1 MQEEI
6 SSDIRVTIY
15 ISTLIFLLLGCVL
28 IFFLLYYRNSKNKQ
42 LLEKENMKVSFQRN
56 LLQTQLEIQEQT
68 LNTISQEI
76 HDNIGQILS
85 LAKLNLGTMDLQKPE
100 LLQQK
105 IDDSRVLVGK
115 AIQDLRDLSRSLNT
129 DYVQQMGL
137 QRAIEYELELLRKA
151 GKHETRMDIQGAVY
165 RLETQKELILFRIV
179 QEILNNVIKHAN
191 ASRITVQLNY
201 KPELFILS
209 VADNGEGFDISLLKE
224 TENSKFGIGIKNM
237 HNRAKLIGAEY
248 SITSSKDNGTQVHI
262 SLPMILNSTDHA
274 NN

>member
-1 MQEEI
+1 MVE
-6 SSDIRVTIY
+6 
-15 ISTLIFLLLGCVL
+15 
-28 IFFLLYYRNSKNKQ
+28 KQ
-42 LLEKENMKVSFQRN
+42 SLQSQFAQT
-56 LLQTQLEIQEQT
+56 LLQSQLEIQEQT

-76 HDNIGQILS
+76 HDNIGQVLS

-105 IDDSRVLVGK
+105 IDDSKVLVGK

-151 GKHETRMDIQGAVY
+151 GKHETKLDIQGIVY
-165 RLETQKELILFRIV
+165 RLDTQKELILFRIV

-201 KPELFILS
+201 RPELFILS
-209 VADNGEGFDISLLKE
+209 VEDNGEGFDISRLNE
-224 TENSKFGIGIKNM
+224 SENSNFGIGIKNM
-237 HNRAKLIGAEY
+237 NSRAKLIGAEY
-248 SITSSKDNGTQVHI
+248 TINSTKEMGTQVYI
-262 SLPMILNSTDHA
+262 SLPLILNTTDHA

>member
-100 LLQQK
+100 RLQQK